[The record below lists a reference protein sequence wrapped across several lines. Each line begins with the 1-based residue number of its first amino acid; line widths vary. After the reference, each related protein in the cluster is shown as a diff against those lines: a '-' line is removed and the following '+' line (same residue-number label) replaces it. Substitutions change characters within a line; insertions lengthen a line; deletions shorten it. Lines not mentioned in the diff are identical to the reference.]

1 MSKYKVKNTSILH
14 NGVLQ
19 EEGSIVELNETQ
31 AKKLE
36 GYVELQ
42 KENKTPAK
50 QQTSQKQENSKQ
62 NKNKKTE
69 TTPETANNK
78 ETDGGKKDG
87 E

>member
-14 NGVLQ
+14 NGVLK
-19 EEGSIVELNETQ
+19 EEGSIIELTDKQ

-50 QQTSQKQENSKQ
+50 QQISQKQENSKQ

-69 TTPETANNK
+69 TTPETVNDK
-78 ETDGGKKDG
+78 DSDGGKKDG